1 MIVQRRCGD
10 LWRRHLKLA
19 GRNTYTTTAPPTT
32 AITNGPFSEN
42 GRSNFSTNAKTN
54 NNNNN
59 NDNNR
64 KFDVVI
70 LGGGPVGC
78 EVARLASSFGQS
90 VALIE
95 ATREGLPLAAPTG
108 WISKALRHGAI
119 ELGTPDGSRRVPW
132 ERIEK
137 EYIQPTAE
145 RALAMTQEQMHLTNS
160 TINYKDSGGY
170 CLVGETKATTT
181 TSTSTTS
188 SSKDNNGSSTTAKIS
203 FLKGNAEF
211 VGPQRIKLNCG
222 EDVDSFVES
231 DTVFISTGSVGT
243 RVPGLPW
250 NDKSADGWLY
260 DSHTIQNIG
269 RLPHHVL
276 IQGGGLIGVEYA
288 FILRRL
294 GAKVTVILREDVL
307 LAGKDVDDDIR
318 LAIQGRLRKAGVD
331 VHFGDGD
338 IAEATPPSSP
348 GGQGSVV
355 LTRSGKTIK
364 CDALASMVGRSGTAE
379 PLDLPAGGLPL
390 PTSSGH
396 IAVVPTTMR
405 VRPSSSS
412 FVHAPRVWAVGDVAK
427 NSAISPTGLLSTG
440 IAQAHLAVQSAFP
453 DEWSEFMAGGG
464 GGGRILGNVGFDA
477 FPPSAIWIEDGVGM
491 VGLSENNASTAIPT
505 GDWATVTVHFN
516 DTLKSCV
523 QPRPED
529 EMLKMVFQ
537 KSTGRIL
544 GVHIFGADAAE
555 MIHHAGSLVNNPIE
569 NTIWHVVKSVPPA
582 VTYAEVL
589 MKACQRAVDVIHGDY
604 SPISTS

>member
-1 MIVQRRCGD
+1 MVLLCVSQRIMIVQR
-10 LWRRHLKLA
+10 LWRRHLILA
-19 GRNTYTTTAPPTT
+19 GRNNIAMTTAPSPTT
-32 AITNGPFSEN
+32 TINDSFSN
-42 GRSNFSTNAKTN
+42 NWKNNFSTNVKTN
-54 NNNNN
+54 NNNINN
-59 NDNNR
+59 NNTR

-90 VALIE
+90 VALVE

-119 ELGTPDGSRRVPW
+119 ELGTPDGSIRVPW

-160 TINYKDSGGY
+160 TISYNNSGGY
-170 CLVGETKATTT
+170 CLVGETTASTSKTSSKADNDSSATTT
-181 TSTSTTS
+181 
-188 SSKDNNGSSTTAKIS
+188 ARIS

-211 VGPQRIKLNCG
+211 DGPQRIKLNCG
-222 EDVDSFVES
+222 GDVDSFVES
-231 DTVFISTGSVGT
+231 DTIFLSTGSVGT

-250 NDKSADGWLY
+250 NDERADGWLY

-294 GAKVTVILREDVL
+294 GANVTIILREDVL
-307 LAGKDVDDDIR
+307 LSGKGVDDDIR

-331 VHFGDGD
+331 VHFDDGD
-338 IAEATPPSSP
+338 ISKVTLPSSP

-364 CDALASMVGRSGTAE
+364 CDALASMVGRSGTAK
-379 PLDLPAGGLPL
+379 PLDLPSGGLPP

-396 IAVVPTTMR
+396 ILVVPTTMR

-412 FVHAPRVWAVGDVAK
+412 FVHAPRVWAIGDVAK

-453 DEWSEFMAGGG
+453 DEWSEFMAEG

-477 FPPSAIWIEDGVGM
+477 FPPSAIWIEDGV
-491 VGLSENNASTAIPT
+491 
-505 GDWATVTVHFN
+505 
-516 DTLKSCV
+516 
-523 QPRPED
+523 
-529 EMLKMVFQ
+529 
-537 KSTGRIL
+537 
-544 GVHIFGADAAE
+544 
-555 MIHHAGSLVNNPIE
+555 
-569 NTIWHVVKSVPPA
+569 
-582 VTYAEVL
+582 
-589 MKACQRAVDVIHGDY
+589 
-604 SPISTS
+604 

>member
-1 MIVQRRCGD
+1 MLVQR
-10 LWRRHLKLA
+10 LWRRRLVRVGH
-19 GRNTYTTTAPPTT
+19 T
-32 AITNGPFSEN
+32 S
-42 GRSNFSTNAKTN
+42 FSTTVTTN

-59 NDNNR
+59 TTS

-70 LGGGPVGC
+70 VGGGPVGC

-90 VALIE
+90 VALVE

-170 CLVGETKATTT
+170 CMVGETETTA
-181 TSTSTTS
+181 STSKTS
-188 SSKDNNGSSTTAKIS
+188 SKAKIS

-211 VGPQRIKLNCG
+211 DGPQRIKLNCG
-222 EDVDSFVES
+222 GDVDSFVES
-231 DTVFISTGSVGT
+231 DTIFLSTGSVGT

-250 NDKSADGWLY
+250 NDERADGFLF

-294 GAKVTVILREDVL
+294 GANVTIILREDVI
-307 LAGKDVDDDIR
+307 LAGKGVDDDIR
-318 LAIQGRLRKAGVD
+318 SAIKGRLQKAGVD
-331 VHFGDGD
+331 VHFNDGD
-338 IAEATPPSSP
+338 ISTVTPPSSP
-348 GGQGSVV
+348 GGSGSVV
-355 LTRSGKTIK
+355 LANSGKIIE
-364 CDALASMVGRSGTAE
+364 CDALASMVGRSGTAK
-379 PLDLPAGGLPL
+379 PLDLPSGGLPP

-396 IAVVPTTMR
+396 IIVVPTTMR

-453 DEWSEFMAGGG
+453 DEWSEFMAEG

-491 VGLSENNASTAIPT
+491 VGLSENNASATIPK
-505 GDWATVTVHFN
+505 GDWTTVTVHFN

-555 MIHHAGSLVNNPIE
+555 MIHHASSLVNNPIE

-589 MKACQRAVDVIHGDY
+589 MKACQRAVDIILGTR
-604 SPISTS
+604 SPIRSNP

>member
-1 MIVQRRCGD
+1 MALLCSQRIMMVQR
-10 LWRRHLKLA
+10 LWRRHLILV
-19 GRNTYTTTAPPTT
+19 GHN
-32 AITNGPFSEN
+32 S
-42 GRSNFSTNAKTN
+42 FSTNVNTN
-54 NNNNN
+54 NNNNT
-59 NDNNR
+59 R

-90 VALIE
+90 VALVE

-160 TINYKDSGGY
+160 KINYKDSGGY
-170 CLVGETKATTT
+170 CMVGETTASASKTSSKANND
-181 TSTSTTS
+181 SSTTS
-188 SSKDNNGSSTTAKIS
+188 AKIS

-211 VGPQRIKLNCG
+211 DGPQRIKLNCG
-222 EDVDSFVES
+222 GDVDSFVES
-231 DTVFISTGSVGT
+231 DTIFLSTGSVGT

-250 NDKSADGWLY
+250 NDERAENFLF

-276 IQGGGLIGVEYA
+276 IQGGGNIGVEYA

-294 GAKVTVILREDVL
+294 GANVTIILREDVIL
-307 LAGKDVDDDIR
+307 SGKGVDDDIR
-318 LAIQGRLRKAGVD
+318 SAIKGRLQKAGVD
-331 VHFGDGD
+331 VHFNDGD
-338 IAEATPPSSP
+338 ISNVTPPSSP
-348 GGQGSVV
+348 GGSGSVV
-355 LTRSGKTIK
+355 LAKSGKIIE
-364 CDALASMVGRSGTAE
+364 CDALASMVGRSGTAK
-379 PLDLPAGGLPL
+379 PLDLPSGGLPP

-396 IAVVPTTMR
+396 ILVVPTTMR

-453 DEWSEFMAGGG
+453 DEWSEFMAEGGS
-464 GGGRILGNVGFDA
+464 GRILGNVGFDA

-491 VGLSENNASTAIPT
+491 VGLSENNASATIPK
-505 GDWATVTVHFN
+505 GDWTTVTVHFN

-544 GVHIFGADAAE
+544 GVHIFGTDAAE
-555 MIHHAGSLVNNPIE
+555 MIHHASSLVNNPIE

-589 MKACQRAVDVIHGDY
+589 MKACERAVDIIHGNR
-604 SPISTS
+604 SPITSNP